1 MLSLSHPWHPSSHP
15 SCLEHLGTHGPGSA
29 VPHLWKGPQQAREV
43 WDIAAS
49 RTGENLWESMK
60 IYQNLWKMND
70 RWWTYACLA
79 SVWHVSVLIHL
90 CGNLEGLERRR
101 TSFDW
106 IAQCPI
112 FIFWGITFPLYVS
125 QARHLLRVF
134 LNGRFGSLF
143 SGPRPK
149 MSCVPFGSG
158 DLREN
163 KGRATWPLHDFWVWM
178 FPLRKTPRSKQAT
191 VACRFETKQFGGGKM
206 WSFGVDLDECDI
218 SSVVIFVS
226 SSIDP

>member
-1 MLSLSHPWHPSSHP
+1 MLSL
-15 SCLEHLGTHGPGSA
+15 HGPGSA

-49 RTGENLWESMK
+49 KTGENPWESMK
-60 IYQNLWKMND
+60 IYQKDEWQMVNIRMFGIGLARVCFDTSMWKSGRVGKKTNKFWLNSTMPKFYFLRNNISNL
-70 RWWTYACLA
+70 TFAPC
-79 SVWHVSVLIHL
+79 VSEWSI
-90 CGNLEGLERRR
+90 R
-101 TSFDW
+101 
-106 IAQCPI
+106 
-112 FIFWGITFPLYVS
+112 
-125 QARHLLRVF
+125 
-134 LNGRFGSLF
+134 SLF

-178 FPLRKTPRSKQAT
+178 FPLRKTLRSKQTT